1 MRKSF
6 GHYNTAPKKE
16 YLYEKKCI
24 RSGDRSLGESADQEL
39 ERKGPG
45 SEPHLRHLPS
55 TIVDKR
61 PPSARVSALLV
72 TEQGCGKHFA
82 RAEAVRMC
90 ATHTTENICP
100 CVSTATPLC
109 PGSGHSLPSGQT
121 VRDRMKR
128 ETSVFAEGRKATF
141 WSSK

>member
-24 RSGDRSLGESADQEL
+24 RSGNRSLGESADQEL

-90 ATHTTENICP
+90 ARHIRLKISVHASQRP
-100 CVSTATPLC
+100 LLSAQAAATPC
-109 PGSGHSLPSGQT
+109 PQAKLS
-121 VRDRMKR
+121 
-128 ETSVFAEGRKATF
+128 ETG
-141 WSSK
+141 